1 MVEFKKD
8 ILGNQKKMSV
18 DSGLI
23 QKEAS
28 KYDNFMQGKAK
39 IGTQNLLDKPTINP
53 WLFQIQ
59 YTSGK
64 TCLVENLLGFYL
76 LLTLLITTLQF
87 PPPPKAFKTHLFC
100 FRKKNLTWNKSN
112 SNFKKQNKTKLL
124 IIKRC
129 EGNKYLNG
137 EE

>member
-28 KYDNFMQGKAK
+28 TYDSFMQGKSN
-39 IGTQNLLDKPTINP
+39 IGTQNLLDKPTTNP

-76 LLTLLITTLQF
+76 LLTLFITTLQL
-87 PPPPKAFKTHLFC
+87 PSPPKASKTQLFC
-100 FRKKNLTWNKSN
+100 FRKTP
-112 SNFKKQNKTKLL
+112 
-124 IIKRC
+124 
-129 EGNKYLNG
+129 
-137 EE
+137 